1 MQKGFLGVGRR
12 VIQVGD
18 NVAPVAG
25 GKMPVVMRRTSSI
38 VLRNGILVVDFKDQ
52 VLIDIYS
59 FRLACLPTLPMAFQK
74 AKYGFSCLAQGF
86 LVHYYS
92 LPRSYRYAT

>member
-1 MQKGFLGVGRR
+1 MQKGLLGVGRR
-12 VIQVGD
+12 AIQVGD

-25 GKMPVVMRRTSSI
+25 GKMPVVIRRTSSI
-38 VLRNGILVVDFKDQ
+38 VLRNGVLVVDFKDQ
-52 VLIDIYS
+52 VLIDIFFS
-59 FRLACLPTLPMAFQK
+59 PCLPTLPMAFQK